1 MSKIIE
7 SVAVLG
13 CYALY
18 VGSLLDILRAV
29 GCPKMSVTHYQP
41 VLHNI
46 PEEQLLLCCKFV
58 LLEAVWF

>member
-18 VGSLLDILRAV
+18 VGSLLDILRAMS
-29 GCPKMSVTHYQP
+29 CPKMSGTHYQP

-46 PEEQLLLCCKFV
+46 PEEQRL
-58 LLEAVWF
+58 